1 MQNLLQAPAKESRV
15 ASAQKTQLPDEC
27 QGSIYNGKVRG
38 SHRVCDQLLH
48 NSEWWMVRGQ
58 GRVTGVN
65 LINPQTPVDLEAT
78 CSALRCVNLF
88 HLVGVLVSPALA
100 GRFLTTGLPG
110 KSLALTLEN
119 LGLHHMG
126 LKSLYPHSRS
136 LLLPGRER

>member
-58 GRVTGVN
+58 GHVTGVN

-78 CSALRCVNLF
+78 CSPLRCVNLF
-88 HLVGVLVSPALA
+88 HLVGVLAPVKQL
-100 GRFLTTGLPG
+100 RDVRQILP
-110 KSLALTLEN
+110 SMCFREE
-119 LGLHHMG
+119 
-126 LKSLYPHSRS
+126 LKILWPHKAD
-136 LLLPGRER
+136 LLLNCYQFS